1 MRVKVFAHRCR
12 IALTVALVLVIIY
25 TVPFLVYGLSSVVVD
40 LRVPGDASPVL
51 FLASVFVS
59 KLGTA
64 LAFVLVFSFARDS
77 LSGRWLLYA
86 LLWWAMFVVG
96 EVGQAIGPEYTWEE
110 AIAGMI
116 SETVYVPLAAYIT
129 SWLLGVE

>member
-1 MRVKVFAHRCR
+1 MTREVEMLR

-40 LRVPGDASPVL
+40 LRVPEDASPVL

-64 LAFVLVFSFARDS
+64 LAFVLVFYFARDS
-77 LSGRWLLYA
+77 LSGWWLLYA

-129 SWLLGVE
+129 RWLLGVE

>member
-1 MRVKVFAHRCR
+1 MTR
-12 IALTVALVLVIIY
+12 ALVLVIIY

-40 LRVPGDASPVL
+40 LRVPGDASPML

-64 LAFVLVFSFARDS
+64 LAFVLVFYFARDS
-77 LSGRWLLYA
+77 LSGRWHFYA

-110 AIAGMI
+110 AIGGMI
-116 SETVYVPLAAYIT
+116 SETVYVPLAAYVT
-129 SWLLGVE
+129 RWLLGAE

>member
-1 MRVKVFAHRCR
+1 MTREVEMLRK
-12 IALTVALVLVIIY
+12 ALTVALVLVIIY

>member
-1 MRVKVFAHRCR
+1 VTREVEILR

-40 LRVPGDASPVL
+40 LRVPGEASPVL

-64 LAFVLVFSFARDS
+64 LAFVLVFYFARDS
-77 LSGRWLLYA
+77 LSGRWLLCA
-86 LLWWAMFVVG
+86 LLWWAMFVAG

-129 SWLLGVE
+129 RWLLGVE